1 MNQLTMGVN
10 MKIKYIAGIVL
21 TVLLLGGCASQPDN
35 STNPYTQGNVTLH
48 LKKDVTSMAEVDQAF
63 GAPNIVTQDANG
75 NQVWIYQKNNIS
87 IQSGGS
93 SGYATILIAGIGG
106 QSSHAE
112 QSSRTMTLT
121 IYFNKHDIVRDFKS
135 MSTSF

>member
-1 MNQLTMGVN
+1 
-10 MKIKYIAGIVL
+10 MKVKYIVAIVL
-21 TVLLLGGCASQPDN
+21 AAFLLGGCASKPDN
-35 STNPYTQGNVTLH
+35 TTNPYTQGNVTLH
-48 LKKDVTSMAEVDQAF
+48 LKKNVTTMAEVNQAF

-93 SGYATILIAGIGG
+93 SGYATIFIAGFAG